1 MCELILKYPINVSP
15 VAAVV
20 VVDKLVGN
28 RLPRPLNDLV
38 VNLAGRVERQVEV
51 DFEREVLVLE
61 ARSEGKKVLGRAV
74 REYGEP
80 LGEHLMGTLVAP
92 ASVV

>member
-1 MCELILKYPINVSP
+1 MNVSP

-20 VVDKLVGN
+20 VVVDKLVGN
-28 RLPRPLNDLV
+28 RPPRPPNDLV
-38 VNLAGRVERQVEV
+38 ENLAGRVARQVEV
-51 DFEREVLVLE
+51 DFEREVLVLG

-74 REYGEP
+74 LECGEP
-80 LGEHLMGTLVAP
+80 LGEHLMGILVVP